1 MSGVNQ
7 LVAATRHNVPDGTQV
22 DFLGTKGSYAAF
34 LKTMIGLELL
44 ITARS
49 EEYQVNG
56 ETKKTLRIKNMREVP
71 IAEVDADDIDPK
83 PF

>member
-1 MSGVNQ
+1 
-7 LVAATRHNVPDGTQV
+7 
-22 DFLGTKGSYAAF
+22 
-34 LKTMIGLELL
+34 MIGLELL

>member
-1 MSGVNQ
+1 
-7 LVAATRHNVPDGTQV
+7 LVAATKHNVPDGTEY
-22 DFLGTKGSYAAF
+22 DFLGVKGSYAAF
-34 LKTMIGLELL
+34 LKSMTGLELL

-49 EEYQVNG
+49 EEYMVNG

-71 IAEVDADDIDPK
+71 IAEVDGDDLDPK

>member
-1 MSGVNQ
+1 M
-7 LVAATRHNVPDGTQV
+7 T
-22 DFLGTKGSYAAF
+22 
-34 LKTMIGLELL
+34 GLDLL

-56 ETKKTLRIKNMREVP
+56 ETKRTLRIKNMREVP
-71 IAEVDADDIDPK
+71 IAQVDGDDLLEDK